1 MSGSLQLALSKWS
14 PEPAGSCG
22 GRETGL
28 PPEFAAL
35 ELELVT
41 YFSSTLRERSRIKKR
56 IRNAS
61 IKIIGRIGLRRPWSA
76 EELADLFSIAA
87 EEFGSALWF
96 FEFHSGFKRFDR
108 IEHGP
113 AIQALR
119 QVLNESGISGTPPW
133 FFEWGAEDRPSTTAF
148 LIDGFTDSAGRGPLF
163 ESSGH
168 EPAAGFGFVV
178 DPDVHASALKN
189 MRIPLHYKLHGW
201 HPERWVRRYG
211 QVRVS
216 SLIRRIDAIRGL
228 WPPRTKASALI
239 LAHSGR
245 IEEAPLFRRE
255 VSAYGAEE
263 N

>member
-22 GRETGL
+22 GRKIGL

-41 YFSSTLRERSRIKKR
+41 YFSGTLRERSRIKKL
-56 IRNAS
+56 IRNTS
-61 IKIIGRIGLRRPWSA
+61 IKIICRIGLRRPWST

-119 QVLNESGISGTPPW
+119 QVLNESGLSGTAPW
-133 FFEWGAEDRPSTTAF
+133 FFEWGAEDRPLTTAF
-148 LIDGFTDSAGRGPLF
+148 LIDGFS
-163 ESSGH
+163 
-168 EPAAGFGFVV
+168 AAGFGFLV

-216 SLIRRIDAIRGL
+216 SLIRRIEAIRGL
-228 WPPRTKASALI
+228 WPPRAKASALI

-245 IEEAPLFRRE
+245 IEEAPLFRKE